1 MTQPFTY
8 RTEQTYPNKFTDEPN
23 QNAITMWIKTIIMI
37 HMCFLQNTLN
47 TKLFLKGDL
56 YSPKMA
62 STIQPYSSL

>member
-23 QNAITMWIKTIIMI
+23 QNAITTWIKTIII
-37 HMCFLQNTLN
+37 HMCFWQNTLN

-56 YSPKMA
+56 YGPKMA